1 MVLKEINISDIDI
14 SNPKFIVPYKQIS
27 PELVNSI
34 KDIGIINPPIVIN
47 NDKEYL
53 ILTGFKRIS
62 ISEELGL
69 NTVFCRVVSKNEISF
84 DQCIKII
91 YEDNKDRFTDIEIG
105 QLCRKYIDNGNDV
118 KQFLKLI
125 DYPTTE
131 KNIQRFTYLSNI
143 DSRIRNYY
151 LDEKLNPEQCFFLS
165 QIDTEDALLLLN
177 KVIVPFRFNTN
188 ETREFLSE
196 LKDIYIRDDKPISQI
211 VESVIN
217 TQEDI
222 TKNSIRL
229 KIKKLRSP
237 RLVEVEK
244 EYNEIVKSL
253 KLPKGVLISYSP
265 YFENNYIE
273 VKTRIDSEN
282 KLNELKILFENEDN
296 FKRLLDLIRLVRG
309 E

>member
-1 MVLKEINISDIDI
+1 MILKEIYISDIDI
-14 SNPKFIVPYKQIS
+14 SNPKFLVPYSKIAT
-27 PELVNSI
+27 ELFNSI
-34 KDIGIINPPIVIN
+34 KDIGIINPPIVIKN
-47 NDKEYL
+47 NKEYL

-62 ISEELGL
+62 VTEELGL
-69 NTVFCRVVSKNEISF
+69 NSLFCKVISENETSF

-91 YEDNKDRFTDIEIG
+91 YEDNKDRYTDIEIG
-105 QLCRKYIDNGNDV
+105 ELCRKHIDNGNDV
-118 KQFLKLI
+118 KKFLKLI

-131 KNIQRFTYLSNI
+131 RNIQRFTYLSNI
-143 DSRIRNYY
+143 DSRITNYY

-165 QIDTEDALLLLN
+165 QIDTEDALVLLN
-177 KVIVPFRFNTN
+177 KVIIPLRFNTN

-217 TQEDI
+217 TQEQI
-222 TKNSIRL
+222 TKNGIRL

-273 VKTRIDSEN
+273 VKARIDSKN

-296 FKRLLDLIRLVRG
+296 FKRLLNLIRLVRG

>member
-34 KDIGIINPPIVIN
+34 KDIGIINPPIVIK

-91 YEDNKDRFTDIEIG
+91 YEDNKDRYTDIEICE
-105 QLCRKYIDNGNDV
+105 LCRKHIDNGNDV

-125 DYPTTE
+125 VYHTTE

-253 KLPKGVLISYSP
+253 ELPKGVLISYSP
-265 YFENNYIE
+265 YFESNYIE

-296 FKRLLDLIRLVRG
+296 FKRLLDLIKLVRG

>member
-34 KDIGIINPPIVIN
+34 KDIGIINPPIVIK

-91 YEDNKDRFTDIEIG
+91 YEDNKDRYTDIEIG
-105 QLCRKYIDNGNDV
+105 ELCRKHIDNGNDV

-229 KIKKLRSP
+229 KIKKLRNP

-265 YFENNYIE
+265 YFENNYID

-282 KLNELKILFENEDN
+282 KLNELKILIENEDN

>member
-14 SNPKFIVPYKQIS
+14 FNPRFLIPYSKIAA
-27 PELVNSI
+27 ELFNSI

-69 NTVFCRVVSKNEISF
+69 NTVFCRVVSKNELSF

-143 DSRIRNYY
+143 DS
-151 LDEKLNPEQCFFLS
+151 
-165 QIDTEDALLLLN
+165 
-177 KVIVPFRFNTN
+177 
-188 ETREFLSE
+188 
-196 LKDIYIRDDKPISQI
+196 
-211 VESVIN
+211 
-217 TQEDI
+217 
-222 TKNSIRL
+222 
-229 KIKKLRSP
+229 
-237 RLVEVEK
+237 
-244 EYNEIVKSL
+244 
-253 KLPKGVLISYSP
+253 
-265 YFENNYIE
+265 
-273 VKTRIDSEN
+273 
-282 KLNELKILFENEDN
+282 
-296 FKRLLDLIRLVRG
+296 
-309 E
+309 

>member
-14 SNPKFIVPYKQIS
+14 FNPRFLVPYSKIAA
-27 PELVNSI
+27 ELFNSI

-91 YEDNKDRFTDIEIG
+91 YEDNKDRYTDIEIG
-105 QLCRKYIDNGNDV
+105 ELCRKHIDNGNDV

-177 KVIVPFRFNTN
+177 KVIIPLRFNTN

>member
-34 KDIGIINPPIVIN
+34 KDIGIINPPIVIK

-91 YEDNKDRFTDIEIG
+91 YEDNKDRYTDIEIG
-105 QLCRKYIDNGNDV
+105 ELCRKHIDNGNDV

-177 KVIVPFRFNTN
+177 KVIIPLRFNTN

-211 VESVIN
+211 VENVIN
-217 TQEDI
+217 TQEEI
-222 TKNSIRL
+222 TKNGIRL
-229 KIKKLRSP
+229 QIKKLRSP

-273 VKTRIDSEN
+273 VKARIDSEN
-282 KLNELKILFENEDN
+282 KLNELKILIENEDN

>member
-1 MVLKEINISDIDI
+1 M
-14 SNPKFIVPYKQIS
+14 
-27 PELVNSI
+27 
-34 KDIGIINPPIVIN
+34 
-47 NDKEYL
+47 
-53 ILTGFKRIS
+53 
-62 ISEELGL
+62 ISE
-69 NTVFCRVVSKNEISF
+69 NETSF
-84 DQCIKII
+84 DECIQII

-105 QLCRKYIDNGNDV
+105 QLCGKYIKNGNEV

-131 KNIQRFTYLSNI
+131 RNIQRFACLSNVDASI
-143 DSRIRNYY
+143 QNYY
-151 LDEKLNPEQCFFLS
+151 LDEKLNPEQCFLLA
-165 QIDTEDALLLLN
+165 QINTVDALLLIN

-188 ETREFLSE
+188 ETRELLSE
-196 LKDIYIRDDKPISQI
+196 LKDIYIRDDTPISQI
-211 VESVIN
+211 VENVLN
-217 TQEDI
+217 MQEQS
-222 TKNSIRL
+222 TKNGIRL
-229 KIKKLRSP
+229 EIKKLRSP

-244 EYNEIVKSL
+244 EYNQIVKGL

-273 VKTRIDSEN
+273 VKARIDSVN

>member
-14 SNPKFIVPYKQIS
+14 FNPRFLIPYSKIAA
-27 PELVNSI
+27 ELFNSI

-91 YEDNKDRFTDIEIG
+91 YEDNKDRYTDIEIG
-105 QLCRKYIDNGNDV
+105 ELCRKHIDNGNDV

-165 QIDTEDALLLLN
+165 QIDTEDAILLLN
-177 KVIVPFRFNTN
+177 KVIIPLRFNTN

-211 VESVIN
+211 VENVIN
-217 TQEDI
+217 TQEQI
-222 TKNSIRL
+222 TKNGIRL
-229 KIKKLRSP
+229 EIKKLRSP

-296 FKRLLDLIRLVRG
+296 FKRLLDLIKLVRG

>member
-14 SNPKFIVPYKQIS
+14 FNPRFLIPYSKIAA
-27 PELVNSI
+27 ELFNSI
-34 KDIGIINPPIVIN
+34 KDIGIINPPIVIK

-91 YEDNKDRFTDIEIG
+91 YEDNKDRYTDIEICE
-105 QLCRKYIDNGNDV
+105 LCRKHIDNGNDV

-211 VESVIN
+211 VEGVIN

-253 KLPKGVLISYSP
+253 ELPKGVLISYSP

-296 FKRLLDLIRLVRG
+296 FKRLLDLIKLVRG

>member
-1 MVLKEINISDIDI
+1 MVLKEIKISDIDI
-14 SNPKFIVPYKQIS
+14 SNPKFLVPYKKIHI
-27 PELVNSI
+27 ELFNSI
-34 KDIGIINPPIVIN
+34 KDIGIINPPIAIK

-62 ISEELGL
+62 VTEELGL
-69 NTVFCRVVSKNEISF
+69 NSLFCKVLSENETSF

-91 YEDNKDRFTDIEIG
+91 YEDNKDRYTDIEIG
-105 QLCRKYIDNGNDV
+105 ELCRKHIDNGNDV
-118 KQFLKLI
+118 KKFLKLI

-131 KNIQRFTYLSNI
+131 RNIQRFTYLSNI
-143 DSRIRNYY
+143 NSRISNYY
-151 LDEKLNPEQCFFLS
+151 LDEKLNPEQCFLLS
-165 QIDTEDALLLLN
+165 QINIVDALLLIN

-188 ETREFLSE
+188 ETRELLSE
-196 LKDIYIRDDKPISQI
+196 LKDIYIRDDTPISQI
-211 VESVIN
+211 VENVLN
-217 TQEDI
+217 MQEQS
-222 TKNSIRL
+222 TKNGIRL
-229 KIKKLRSP
+229 EIKKLRSP

-244 EYNEIVKSL
+244 EYNQIVKGL

-273 VKTRIDSEN
+273 VKARIDSVN

>member
-91 YEDNKDRFTDIEIG
+91 YEDNKDRYTDIEIG
-105 QLCRKYIDNGNDV
+105 ELCRKHIDNGNDV

>member
-14 SNPKFIVPYKQIS
+14 FNPRFLIPYSKIAA
-27 PELVNSI
+27 ELFNSI

-69 NTVFCRVVSKNEISF
+69 NTVFCRVVSKNELSF

-91 YEDNKDRFTDIEIG
+91 YEDNKDRYTDIEIG
-105 QLCRKYIDNGNDV
+105 ELCRKHIDNGNDV

>member
-14 SNPKFIVPYKQIS
+14 SNPKFLVPYSKIAA
-27 PELVNSI
+27 ELINSI
-34 KDIGIINPPIVIN
+34 EDVGIINPPIIIK

-62 ISEELGL
+62 VTEELGL
-69 NTVFCRVVSKNEISF
+69 NSLFCKVVRKNEISF

-118 KQFLKLI
+118 QQFIKLI

-131 KNIQRFTYLSNI
+131 RNIQRFTYLSNI

-165 QIDTEDALLLLN
+165 QIDKEDALLLLN
-177 KVIVPFRFNTN
+177 KVIIPLRFNTN

-217 TQEDI
+217 TQEEI
-222 TKNSIRL
+222 TKNGIRL
-229 KIKKLRSP
+229 EIKKLRSP

-244 EYNEIVKSL
+244 KYNEIVKSL
-253 KLPKGVLISYSP
+253 KLPKGVFISYSP

-273 VKTRIDSEN
+273 VKARIDSEN

>member
-34 KDIGIINPPIVIN
+34 KDIGIINPPIVIK

-91 YEDNKDRFTDIEIG
+91 YEDNKDRYTDIEIG
-105 QLCRKYIDNGNDV
+105 ELCRKHIDNGNDV

-211 VESVIN
+211 VENVIN
-217 TQEDI
+217 TQEEI
-222 TKNSIRL
+222 TKNGIRL
-229 KIKKLRSP
+229 QIKKLRSP

-273 VKTRIDSEN
+273 VKARIDSEN
-282 KLNELKILFENEDN
+282 KLNELRILIENEDN

>member
-34 KDIGIINPPIVIN
+34 KDIGIINPPIVIK

-91 YEDNKDRFTDIEIG
+91 YEDNKDRYTDIEIG
-105 QLCRKYIDNGNDV
+105 ELCRKHIDNGNDV

>member
-34 KDIGIINPPIVIN
+34 KDIGIINPPIVIK

-91 YEDNKDRFTDIEIG
+91 YEDNKDRYTDIEIG
-105 QLCRKYIDNGNDV
+105 ELCRKHIDNGNDV

-296 FKRLLDLIRLVRG
+296 FKRLLDLIRLLRG